1 MLSDV
6 DLSLSLSHKAF
17 KSIRRFQRQRLYE
30 LEKIAF
36 DNKSPTVILFE
47 GWDAAGKGTTIQE
60 LTRRLDPRGF
70 KVYAITAPRT
80 HETRLPWLW
89 RFWLKTP
96 RYGEMAIFDRSW
108 YRQVTIGR
116 VQELPTKMDWSAVFK
131 EINDFERLLA
141 EDGVTFIKFWLHI
154 SKEEQLRRFIKL
166 RQDPEDFWQ
175 VTEAYWE
182 RHRRYDDYL
191 AAAQDMVTV
200 THTSHAPW
208 FIVPATDVNYRNYMV
223 SKTIINALEK
233 SVGVSET
240 KWADLAELEAAA
252 TG

>member
-1 MLSDV
+1 MLNDV
-6 DLSLSLSHKAF
+6 DLSLSLSDKAF
-17 KSIRRFQRQRLYE
+17 KHIRRFQRQRIYE

-36 DNKSPTVILFE
+36 DSKSPTVILFE
-47 GWDAAGKGTTIQE
+47 GWDSAGKGATIQE
-60 LTRRLDPRGF
+60 LTQRLDPRGF

-108 YRQVTIGR
+108 YRRVTIGR
-116 VQELPTKMDWSAVFK
+116 VQELPANMEWQSVFK

-141 EDGVTFIKFWLHI
+141 DDGVTFIKLWLHI
-154 SKEEQLRRFIKL
+154 SEAEQLRRFIKL

-182 RHRRYDDYL
+182 RHRRYDEYL
-191 AAAQDMVTV
+191 SAAREMLTA
-200 THTSHAPW
+200 THTPQAPW
-208 FIVPATDVNYRNYMV
+208 FVVPATDPNYRSYMV
-223 SKTIINALEK
+223 FRIIINTLEK
-233 SVGVSET
+233 SLGLTLTRWDSLE
-240 KWADLAELEAAA
+240 ALEAAA
-252 TG
+252 AE